1 MRILVTAASKHGATA
16 EIAARIGDSLQGA
29 GFECEVCD
37 VGDAPDLSGYQA
49 VVLGSGVY
57 AGQWLKDAR
66 RFIDENAAALL
77 AMPVW
82 IFSSGPLGDPLKP
95 DDEEAVNADSILEA
109 TGANEHRLFAG
120 ALDKSKLSFGER
132 AIVKAVRAADGDFRN
147 WVAIEEWAAKI
158 AVALRER

>member
-1 MRILVTAASKHGATA
+1 MRILVASASKHGATA
-16 EIAARIGDSLQGA
+16 EIASRIGETLRGA

-37 VGDAPDLSGYQA
+37 IGDVTDPSGYQA

-66 RFIDENAAALL
+66 KFIDGNTAALQEL
-77 AMPVW
+77 PVW

-95 DDEEAVNADSILEA
+95 DDEEAVKADGMVSA
-109 TGANEHRLFAG
+109 TGATEHRLFAG

-132 AIVKAVRAADGDFRN
+132 AIVTAVRAADGDFRD
-147 WVAIEEWAAKI
+147 WEAIDEWAKGI
-158 AVALRER
+158 AAALREG

>member
-29 GFECEVCD
+29 GFKCEVCD

-82 IFSSGPLGDPLKP
+82 IFSSGPLGDPLQP